1 MASSEE
7 FVTYVCDQIGEAG
20 SITYRKMFGDYG
32 IYCNGK
38 IIGLVCDN
46 QFFLKKTEAARK
58 LLKEIVEA
66 PPYEGAKPQF
76 LIEDLEDKEY
86 LGRLIKESYEEL
98 PMQKE
103 KKKKDRDKK

>member
-1 MASSEE
+1 MVSSEE

-86 LGRLIKESYEEL
+86 LGRLIKASYEEL

>member
-66 PPYEGAKPQF
+66 PPYELS
-76 LIEDLEDKEY
+76 LIHISEPTRPY
-86 LGRLIKESYEEL
+86 
-98 PMQKE
+98 
-103 KKKKDRDKK
+103 

>member
-86 LGRLIKESYEEL
+86 LGRLIKASYEEL